1 MINKYQGWPG
11 TIITGAGAT
20 DTLGEEVKALGGKKV
35 ILFSG
40 PHISKTPMVQGPIEK
55 MRSEG
60 LEVLL
65 FNEIGANPTE
75 EMVVA
80 GAEAMK
86 EFKPDV
92 IIAIGGGSPIDCAK
106 AANVLYT
113 HGGQVEDYNVNTG
126 GVERIRPILL
136 PFIAVPTTAGSGSEV
151 TNVGVITSTKR
162 HVKYGVLSPFLVPT
176 ISVLDPRLC
185 TGLSPYVTASTGIDA
200 MTHCIES
207 YVSFVSFCIADAEAL
222 QGIRMIKDYLPIA
235 YKDGENVE
243 AREKMLQASMMAG
256 ASFNVNNLGLCH
268 QMAHQLS
275 SYFGV
280 PHGVANALLLPEV
293 MRFNLPAAVERY
305 RDIAEALGC
314 DISGLT
320 AQEAAEKGIEKV
332 EAMCREMNIPK
343 YLEDVGV
350 DKAQVP
356 AMATTALQDGV
367 GATNPRPTTV
377 EECEQV
383 YYKCFRD

>member
-11 TIITGAGAT
+11 TIITGAGAVY
-20 DTLGEEVKALGGKKV
+20 TLGDEVKALGGKKV

-40 PHISKTPMVQGPIEK
+40 PHISKTPMVTGPIEK

-65 FNEIGANPTE
+65 FNQIGANPTE
-75 EMVVA
+75 EMVIA

-106 AANVLYT
+106 AANVVYT

-126 GVERIRPILL
+126 GIERIKNILL

-176 ISVLDPRLC
+176 IAVLDPELSVD
-185 TGLSPYVTASTGIDA
+185 LSPYSTAATGIDA

-207 YVSFVSFCIADAEAL
+207 YVSFVSFCVADAEAL
-222 QGIRMIKDYLPIA
+222 QGIRTIHKYLPIA
-235 YKDGENVE
+235 YKDGHNIE
-243 AREKMLQASMMAG
+243 AREKMLQSSMMG
-256 ASFNVNNLGLCH
+256 GSSFNINNLGLCH

-280 PHGVANALLLPEV
+280 AHGVANALLLPEV
-293 MRFNLPAAVERY
+293 MRFNLPAAPERF

-314 DISGLT
+314 DIAGLSDV
-320 AQEAAEKGIEKV
+320 EAAEKGIAEV
-332 EAMCREMNIPK
+332 ERMCREMNIPK

-356 AMATTALQDGV
+356 AMAVTALQDGV

-377 EECEQV
+377 EECMEV